1 MPAADLL
8 ARTASSMKQT
18 NRFTVFESVTSDTID
33 ELPQPLA
40 LPLTGPGRRRMGCL
54 GSVRISS
61 DPLARRLIPT
71 ASFPTRPPTGVAV
84 PWGTG
89 PAAAAEEEVT
99 DEQSPH
105 GPRRVAVPASGSA
118 ADRGR
123 PGEQG
128 KHRAGGD
135 AEQK

>member
-18 NRFTVFESVTSDTID
+18 NRFTVFEAVTSDTID
-33 ELPQPLA
+33 ELPQTLA

-71 ASFPTRPPTGVAV
+71 ASFPTRPPTGVA
-84 PWGTG
+84 
-89 PAAAAEEEVT
+89 EEVT
-99 DEQSPH
+99 DEPSPH